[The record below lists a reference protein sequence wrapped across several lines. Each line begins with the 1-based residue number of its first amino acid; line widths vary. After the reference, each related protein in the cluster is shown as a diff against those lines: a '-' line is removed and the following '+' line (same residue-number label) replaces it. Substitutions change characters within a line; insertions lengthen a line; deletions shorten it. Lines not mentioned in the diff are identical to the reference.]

1 MKVSGM
7 RILNRAGWAFAVMGV
22 LAAGG
27 CNKDAINKDR
37 QSAFL
42 TTDDLVKMTD
52 QMAASIIADPDVQ
65 AATAQRPMIIVLKP
79 IDNQSNEV
87 IRGAELQVY
96 VHRVRSLLAKEPALR
111 ERFVFVLNRA
121 DYEALR
127 QQEGMS
133 EAQLGVPETRMQPEY
148 ALTGI
153 FYAST
158 NVDLK
163 RRSENYLCTFRMTN
177 LQTSRQLWEG
187 SYETS
192 KHIKKEFLD

>member
-1 MKVSGM
+1 M
-7 RILNRAGWAFAVMGV
+7 RTRHVLMCGVGV
-22 LAAGG
+22 LLLVAG

-42 TTDDLVKMTD
+42 TSDDLVKMTD
-52 QMAASIIADPDVQ
+52 QMAASIIADADVQ
-65 AATAQRPMIIVLKP
+65 RATAERPMVIVLKP

-87 IRGAELQVY
+87 IRSAELRLY
-96 VHRVRSLLAKEPALR
+96 VQRVRTLLAKEPALR
-111 ERFVFVLNRA
+111 EKFVFVLNRA
-121 DYEALR
+121 DYDALR
-127 QQEGMS
+127 QQEGLS

-148 ALTGI
+148 ALTGT

-192 KHIKKEFLD
+192 KHIKKDFLD